1 MVINSTST
9 RVEGAPLFPYRGVM
23 LDTGRH
29 YEPVAEIL
37 QLLDGMAAS
46 SLKSELAKLRHTAFL
61 RS

>member
-1 MVINSTST
+1 M
-9 RVEGAPLFPYRGVM
+9 EGAPLFSYRGFM

-46 SLKSELAKLRHTAFL
+46 SLK
-61 RS
+61 